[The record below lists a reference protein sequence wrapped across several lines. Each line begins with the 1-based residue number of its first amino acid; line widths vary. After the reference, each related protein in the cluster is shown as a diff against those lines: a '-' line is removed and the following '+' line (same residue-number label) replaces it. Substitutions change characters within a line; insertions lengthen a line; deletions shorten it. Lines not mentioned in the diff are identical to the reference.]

1 MIDFEKLYFV
11 PEVATPNIAARRIA
25 FLLGMAMARVRKQYR
40 RTKARMSWTEAQA
53 IDETERKKE
62 IKREKKRKE
71 QGWEDIVRLRASGL
85 RSPSR

>member
-53 IDETERKKE
+53 IDETERK
-62 IKREKKRKE
+62 R
-71 QGWEDIVRLRASGL
+71 
-85 RSPSR
+85 RSNERRSTKSRTGRT